1 MLALLP
7 LLAVL
12 PFGQTPPSAKA
23 KMAELSFLVGTW
35 QGAGWQARGEDK
47 DTFNGTEVARFSAG
61 DTALV
66 IEGHQ
71 FGTVNGSAGLRERYN
86 GLVVITWNTEKS
98 CYRMAQQFSTGSYV
112 EYEGRL
118 ADGVLVW
125 KIQENLSVSLQVKE
139 GEWVEQA
146 FLAKG
151 EEKTLMFELR
161 MKKKTEN

>member
-1 MLALLP
+1 MIALLSF
-7 LLAVL
+7 LAVL
-12 PFGQTPPSAKA
+12 HPGQTPPSAKA

-35 QGAGWQARGEDK
+35 QGSGWQARGEDK

-61 DTALV
+61 ETALV

-86 GLVVITWNTEKS
+86 GLVVITWNAEKS

-118 ADGVLVW
+118 VDGALLW
-125 KIQENLSVSLQVKE
+125 KVQENLSVSLQVKD
-139 GEWVEQA
+139 GEWLEQA
-146 FLAKG
+146 FLTNG
-151 EEKTLMFELR
+151 EDKTVIFELT
-161 MKKKTEN
+161 MKKKSEQ